1 MKVREL
7 IQKLS
12 VYNLDADVTTP
23 FSEDITLSFICKD
36 DNGNV
41 FSEKTTMLV
50 FIEPCDSCPSC
61 VHRDDEGLC
70 GFYGKP
76 CADVEECYQ
85 FEELE

>member
-7 IQKLS
+7 IQRLLE
-12 VYNLDADVTTP
+12 YNQDAEITTV
-23 FSEDITLSFICKD
+23 FSEDITLAFIYTGE
-36 DNGNV
+36 NGEI
-41 FSEKTTMLV
+41 FSKQSTPIV
-50 FIEPCDSCPSC
+50 FIEPADSCPSC

-85 FEELE
+85 FEEME